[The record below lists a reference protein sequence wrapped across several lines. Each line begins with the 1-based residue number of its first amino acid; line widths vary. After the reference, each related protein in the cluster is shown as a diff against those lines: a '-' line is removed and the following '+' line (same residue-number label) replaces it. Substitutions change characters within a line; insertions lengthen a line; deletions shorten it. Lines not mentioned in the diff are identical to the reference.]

1 MIFARNLILLAIN
14 LCYSKGYTETKLPGN
29 SIHAPSREDSAM
41 KTQGFIIECN
51 MLEQFHKEKQI
62 SEREYEKRLKAC
74 KETILTDTRTTET
87 ATDDDK
93 GGLKIYFTEE
103 EEDRNEKYKLLNDH
117 PIGPNEQEHGGHLKN
132 LLLTSIDD
140 KQINSRH
147 ELYKNPKTPQIK
159 FRTEPSSSLRSVASP
174 LLVQNSVRNRLHE
187 KEAKQRKRKRGIKSN
202 YSRHETGPYRVKR
215 SMVNGATWFKKYQA
229 IYNNMLQ
236 KRSKYQPIPYA
247 LQQQAPQPTYYA
259 QQPVNTADRANIP
272 AIQYAYN
279 YVYPLYHLHSDDA
292 GYKTRHNIPSYDL
305 RASSTRMPIQ
315 LHNSIPAVSYSSTTA
330 AETKN
335 FQNIMP
341 AVAQT
346 GQTSTNG
353 QSVFIKKND
362 IQNINLLYKNVNG
375 KRVAIPQDK
384 IQSKLNEV
392 KKVIY
397 PDKKMRDFSTSI
409 QEHALAQEHEL
420 HRIGLKDDASFMEAK
435 PNYDR
440 SPLTLHAVQSLL
452 PRPQARNLIP
462 SMQKDAT
469 QKAPGIHNSRLA
481 FLKVPPTFEISSNNA
496 RDSLFS
502 RGQQQR
508 SEIARPGPQNN
519 RISSKDIA
527 LSFYTELQ
535 RPQISFPKDASDEK
549 KDVIYSTVNPS
560 SDIDSDDITAENLA
574 AIFNELDGEIDHVLK
589 ADTAKESVSKKDVIS
604 EAKSDV
610 ERPQDQIEM
619 TVYDASTDK
628 PKTKGVHFIKSL
640 ENEINFEQKLGI
652 FPAETDDTKRSMTN
666 SELNQKFN
674 LSQLH
679 YGLRN
684 GNTFE

>member
-1 MIFARNLILLAIN
+1 M
-14 LCYSKGYTETKLPGN
+14 
-29 SIHAPSREDSAM
+29 
-41 KTQGFIIECN
+41 
-51 MLEQFHKEKQI
+51 
-62 SEREYEKRLKAC
+62 
-74 KETILTDTRTTET
+74 TDTRTTET
-87 ATDDDK
+87 ATEGDK
-93 GGLKIYFTEE
+93 GGLKIYFTDED
-103 EEDRNEKYKLLNDH
+103 EDRNEKYKLLNDH
-117 PIGPNEQEHGGHLKN
+117 PTGPNEQEHGGQLKN

-159 FRTEPSSSLRSVASP
+159 FRTEPPSSLRSVASP
-174 LLVQNSVRNRLHE
+174 LLVQNSVRNRIHE
-187 KEAKQRKRKRGIKSN
+187 KEARQRKRKRGIKIN
-202 YSRHETGPYRVKR
+202 YSRHEIGPYRVKR

-236 KRSKYQPIPYA
+236 KQSKYQTMPYA
-247 LQQQAPQPTYYA
+247 LQKQAPQPTYYA
-259 QQPVNTADRANIP
+259 QQPVNIAGRANMP

-292 GYKTRHNIPSYDL
+292 GFKTRHNIPNYDL
-305 RASSTRMPIQ
+305 RASSMRMPIQ
-315 LHNSIPAVSYSSTTA
+315 MHNSIPAVAYSRTPA

-346 GQTSTNG
+346 GQTSTKG
-353 QSVFIKKND
+353 PSVFTKKNND
-362 IQNINLLYKNVNG
+362 QNINLLYKNVYS

-397 PDKKMRDFSTSI
+397 PDKEMRDFSAPI

-452 PRPQARNLIP
+452 PRPQARNRIA
-462 SMQKDAT
+462 SVQKDAT
-469 QKAPGIHNSRLA
+469 QKATGLHNSRLA
-481 FLKVPPTFEISSNNA
+481 FLNVQPTLKVSSNNA
-496 RDSLFS
+496 KDSLVS
-502 RGQQQR
+502 REQQQR
-508 SEIARPGPQNN
+508 SEIARPGPQKS
-519 RISSKDIA
+519 RINSKDIA
-527 LSFYTELQ
+527 LSFYSELQ

-549 KDVIYSTVNPS
+549 KDVIYSTVSPS

-589 ADTAKESVSKKDVIS
+589 ADTAKESVSKKDTIL

-619 TVYDASTDK
+619 TVYDSSTDK
-628 PKTKGVHFIKSL
+628 PKKGVQFIKSL
-640 ENEINFEQKLGI
+640 ENETNFEQKLGI
-652 FPAETDDTKRSMTN
+652 SPIDTDDTKGPMKN
-666 SELNQKFN
+666 SVQNQKFN

-679 YGLRN
+679 FGLRN